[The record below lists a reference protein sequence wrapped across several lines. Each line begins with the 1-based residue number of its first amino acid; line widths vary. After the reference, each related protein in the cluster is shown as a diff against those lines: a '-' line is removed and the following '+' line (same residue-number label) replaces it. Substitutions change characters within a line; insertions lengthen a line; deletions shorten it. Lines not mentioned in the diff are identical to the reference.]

1 MSWRG
6 WTTLVLSLLILTL
19 AGLFY
24 VQNSLRVVDLSLN
37 LGLFAFKLQEPA
49 PVPLLLLVTFGV
61 GLLVGAMVV
70 VLGRRSPP
78 PETTRI
84 GGAGGSGA
92 DLWT

>member
-6 WTTLVLSLLILTL
+6 YTTLVLSLLVL
-19 AGLFY
+19 ALGGLFY

-70 VLGRRSPP
+70 VLGKRSPP
-78 PETTRI
+78 PEATRI
-84 GGAGGSGA
+84 GGGSGA